1 MTQNNIEIAF
11 DIPNTESVYLLKA
24 TKEGKNRQFPF
35 KSYESLQEFYSE
47 KVADG
52 WMCEV
57 IIK

>member
-11 DIPNTESVYLLKA
+11 DIPNTESIYLLKA
-24 TKEGKNRQFPF
+24 TKGNFKRFYNF
-35 KSYESLQEFYSE
+35 KSYELLQQIYTQRS
-47 KVADG
+47 ADG